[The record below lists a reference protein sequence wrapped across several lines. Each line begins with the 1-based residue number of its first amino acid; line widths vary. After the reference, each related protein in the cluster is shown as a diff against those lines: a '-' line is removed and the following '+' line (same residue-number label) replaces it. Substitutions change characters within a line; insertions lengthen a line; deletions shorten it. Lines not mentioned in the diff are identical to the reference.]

1 MKKQIITGVLVLGL
15 SMSIVGCDTDGTD
28 EPNNS
33 GNQQEN
39 IEQGEEQEVKYEFVG
54 DIPDNLIES
63 INNIKNSKGYKVL
76 EEDDDGTIV
85 YIGVGE
91 KPTGG
96 YNIEVEKIDKKNDT
110 INIEVKEI
118 SPGQEDM
125 VTQILTYP
133 SVVLKI
139 KDEFENIK
147 VTNSQG
153 ESFEKIET
161 KS

>member
-54 DIPDNLIES
+54 DIPDNLIET

-147 VTNSQG
+147 VTNSKG